1 MTGFPTF
8 TIFDTE
14 TTGLDPQK
22 GHKIIEIAGVKF
34 KNGTISEESF
44 VSLVNPERDIP
55 YEAKQVNKI
64 EEEDVKNAPTID
76 LVLPQFL
83 DFAKDT
89 ILIAHN
95 ARFDM
100 GFLEHEK
107 QHCWGYVELPECLCT
122 MELSKSLYPTE
133 FRHNLDVL
141 ARRFDLE
148 IPESRHRALSDVM
161 LTAKALERMIEEHSI
176 QDVNDLRTKAGSQ
189 MAESY

>member
-64 EEEDVKNAPTID
+64 EDEDVKNAPTID

-100 GFLEHEK
+100 GFLEQEK

-122 MELSKSLYPTE
+122 MELSRSLYPTE
-133 FRHNLDVL
+133 FRHNLDIL
-141 ARRFDLE
+141 ARRFNLE

-161 LTAKALERMIEEHSI
+161 LTAKALERMIEEHNI